1 MDSLAQLPA
10 PPVSTWILDRGF
22 DRAKLWAEVWQHDAH
37 LVVRIYHDERL
48 VSYRD
53 QRGTWHS
60 GQIKQAQS
68 EMRPLAQVR
77 TKLPLG
83 IKGAEVEVR
92 VQLSAVAMKV
102 RYTVEQGAGQ
112 PPQQQTKLV
121 WLVEALALGHNLA
134 PWLLL
139 TDWPVEDAEAAQRV
153 FTMYRQRWSIE
164 DGFKFTKECL
174 GWEEVQVLDM
184 AAIRTLVAMAWV
196 AAGYLYEMGV
206 SIDEPTVELLAR
218 LGGWDGRK
226 AHKPGKIVLT
236 RGLQRVLDLLA
247 TEAILGQHMA
257 EYGELPPLIAAMLGQ
272 RKELCRDVSIFAALT
287 LTKRRLTGTI

>member
-1 MDSLAQLPA
+1 
-10 PPVSTWILDRGF
+10 
-22 DRAKLWAEVWQHDAH
+22 
-37 LVVRIYHDERL
+37 
-48 VSYRD
+48 
-53 QRGTWHS
+53 
-60 GQIKQAQS
+60 
-68 EMRPLAQVR
+68 
-77 TKLPLG
+77 
-83 IKGAEVEVR
+83 
-92 VQLSAVAMKV
+92 
-102 RYTVEQGAGQ
+102 
-112 PPQQQTKLV
+112 
-121 WLVEALALGHNLA
+121 
-134 PWLLL
+134 
-139 TDWPVEDAEAAQRV
+139 
-153 FTMYRQRWSIE
+153 MYRQRWSIE

-206 SIDEPTVELLAR
+206 NIDEPTVELLAR

-272 RKELCRDVSIFAALT
+272 RKELCRDVSGKPLHLQVVSAIIALQT
-287 LTKRRLTGTI
+287 IPRSLQLLVTRLPPGIEVSTMMIADSQVGFVTTPDDAPT